1 MNIHFIR
8 GIVSGMY
15 DGPKWKERVLK
26 MDEDQLI
33 AIYLRFQR
41 DGSKP
46 PEPKTSEPQL
56 RLF

>member
-1 MNIHFIR
+1 MNIHFMR

-15 DGPKWKERVLK
+15 DSPRWKERVQK
-26 MDEDQLI
+26 MGAEQI
-33 AIYLRFQR
+33 VAIYLRFQR